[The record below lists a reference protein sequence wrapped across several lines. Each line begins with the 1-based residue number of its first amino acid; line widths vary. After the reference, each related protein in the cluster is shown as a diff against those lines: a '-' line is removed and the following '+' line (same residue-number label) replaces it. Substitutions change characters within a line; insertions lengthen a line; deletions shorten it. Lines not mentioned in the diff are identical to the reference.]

1 MSQFKKNI
9 LDCTLRD
16 GGYYTNWTFSKKLV
30 ARYLKS
36 IKRSKINY
44 VEIGFK
50 FFNKKKEYTGV
61 FANVNEDLIGWAN
74 SISKNNYGLMIN
86 ASDFKNLSELKIKQK
101 IYNAFKNSKY
111 SNLKFVRI
119 ASHTYEAEVSRTL
132 AKYLKKLGYKV
143 FVNLMQIST
152 VEIKTLEKYYF
163 TIEKY
168 CDIFYVADSLGSLRD
183 KKQIL
188 KICKFLKTIKK
199 PFGIHAHNN
208 RGLALQNTILFS
220 KLGARWLDST
230 ILGMGR
236 GPGNVDTIK
245 LIEKLNNKKV
255 IGFSKTKKDFILLKK
270 KFNWGK
276 NIYYEL
282 ASQNNIHPTYIQE
295 ILSYKNVEKKMILN
309 FIQCLSKL
317 ETHSYSKDVMEKA
330 ISSVNDK
337 KQNLQKINKKTD
349 VLILGSAKSLSSEHF
364 IEVVNFI
371 KKKKPLV
378 LSLNF
383 NKELLEQYID
393 FFVVSH
399 FNRIFL
405 NNKNIKKNINK
416 VIMPFVPNIEKK
428 YSKKLIVYP
437 LMVKKGYFKVF
448 KNNCIIPNML
458 SFSYAMSI
466 ARLAEAKNIYL
477 AGFEGYTNY
486 EDMSKNVEM
495 FDTIEIIKK
504 SKKININ
511 SITPTIY
518 PVKCISSTQI
528 L

>member
-1 MSQFKKNI
+1 MNTTSNINI

-16 GGYYTNWTFSKKLV
+16 GGYYTNWIFQQDVIET
-30 ARYLKS
+30 YLKTL
-36 IKRSKINY
+36 KNNNVNY

-50 FFNKKKEYTGV
+50 FFNKKSYQGQ
-61 FANVNEDLIGWAN
+61 FANINEEVVKWSYKIV
-74 SISKNNYGLMIN
+74 KNNYGVMIN
-86 ASDFKNLSELKIKQK
+86 SSDFKNLSSKKIEKLIK
-101 IYNAFKNSKY
+101 KNFLAKKNSKIR
-111 SNLKFVRI
+111 FVRI
-119 ASHTYEAEVSRTL
+119 ASHISELKTTISI
-132 AKYLKKLGYKV
+132 AKVLNKLQYKV
-143 FVNLMQIST
+143 FINLMQIT
-152 VEIKTLEKYYF
+152 MIKMSDLKIF
-163 TIEKY
+163 FSSVKNY
-168 CDIFYVADSLGSLRD
+168 CDVFYIADSLGSLKE
-183 KKQIL
+183 KKKIIQISNLL
-188 KICKFLKTIKK
+188 KEKE
-199 PFGIHAHNN
+199 FGIHAHDNQ
-208 RGLALQNTILFS
+208 GLALQNTILFS

-236 GPGNVDTIK
+236 GPGNVDTII

-295 ILSYKNVEKKMILN
+295 ILSYKGIEKKMILN

-399 FNRIFL
+399 FNRVFL

-466 ARLAEAKNIYL
+466 ARLVEAKNIYL